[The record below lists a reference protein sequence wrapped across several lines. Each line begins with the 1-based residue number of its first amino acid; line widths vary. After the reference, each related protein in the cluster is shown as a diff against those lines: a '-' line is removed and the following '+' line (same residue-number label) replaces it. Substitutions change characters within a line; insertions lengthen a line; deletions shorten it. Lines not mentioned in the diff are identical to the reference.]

1 MDYGLSRAE
10 DLSVDYA
17 PPVSNDLERDLSFFT
32 STHAPQC
39 NVYRQMRS
47 FLLRADRVCLPPAE
61 HTTPY
66 AKGIDGALS
75 WDVFAP
81 YTNVL
86 WLAYLYVYL
95 VDNFKGDKRAL
106 KSFRRTTRELWK
118 YLDPDAGDDV
128 PCFNCAADVVGFG
141 VEAGWID
148 EVQLVGASHSMVE
161 REESIIVSPD
171 DDDDEASSLRRSPRR
186 SQYRPSTSA

>member
-1 MDYGLSRAE
+1 M
-10 DLSVDYA
+10 
-17 PPVSNDLERDLSFFT
+17 SNDLERDLGFFT

-47 FLLRADRVCLPPAE
+47 FLLRADRVCLPPSE

-66 AKGIDGALS
+66 AKGIDGPVS

-86 WLAYLYVYL
+86 WLAYLYEYL
-95 VDNFKGDKRAL
+95 LDNFRGDGDEL
-106 KSFRRTTRELWK
+106 EGFESTTQELWK

-128 PCFNCAADVVGFG
+128 PCFSCAADVVGFG
-141 VEAGWID
+141 VEAGWIT
-148 EVQLVGASHSMVE
+148 ESQLAGSAHSIIE
-161 REESIIVSPD
+161 REESIIMARDD
-171 DDDDEASSLRRSPRR
+171 DDDDEETASVRRSPRR
-186 SQYRPSTSA
+186 SQYRQNIIE